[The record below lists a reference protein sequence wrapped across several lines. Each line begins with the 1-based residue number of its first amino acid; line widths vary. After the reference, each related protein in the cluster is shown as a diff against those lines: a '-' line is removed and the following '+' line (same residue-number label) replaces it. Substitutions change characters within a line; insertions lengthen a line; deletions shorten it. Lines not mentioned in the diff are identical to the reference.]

1 MRIATWNLN
10 TPFTKSD
17 SRQEQWAWL
26 NEHVCADIA
35 VLTEAEIP
43 KSGLPDGWTAIYQVG
58 GIGENRRWGTII
70 AARNGVEV
78 RDITNGVDGK
88 HGFSL
93 RHTRPG
99 TVVVADIIKKDKVVA
114 TLVGIYA
121 MTRPLN
127 DDVKKKSSDGYDA
140 CREIIS
146 DLQPLFESKRGK
158 RLILAGDFNMWPNYF
173 PSGIADRFFD
183 AVLETE
189 KTRQSLGYCCV
200 CSADEM
206 CGHMWTHWNR
216 SAPDK
221 VQNLDY
227 IFFSK
232 KLYMKLGS
240 VTGGR
245 KDFPEAAQF
254 SDHAPVVAE
263 FHL

>member
-1 MRIATWNLN
+1 MRIVTWNLN
-10 TPFTKSD
+10 TPFTRSD
-17 SRQEQWAWL
+17 SRAHQWAWL
-26 NEHVCADIA
+26 DEHVSADIA

-43 KSGLPDGWTAIYQVG
+43 KSGLPDGWTALYQVG
-58 GIGENRRWGTII
+58 GIGENRRWGTVI
-70 AARNGVEV
+70 AARPGVEL
-78 RDITNGVDGK
+78 RDITTGVEGK
-88 HGFSL
+88 GGFVL
-93 RHTRPG
+93 QHTRPG
-99 TVVVADIIKKDKVVA
+99 TVVVADVVKKNKVVA

-127 DDVKKKSSDGYDA
+127 DDGKKKSSDGYEA
-140 CREIIS
+140 CLEVIS

-158 RLILAGDFNMWPNYF
+158 RLILAGDFNMWPKYL
-173 PSGIADRFFD
+173 PPGITERFFD

-189 KTRQSLGYCCV
+189 KTRQSLGYCCD
-200 CSADEM
+200 CSGDEM

-216 SAPDK
+216 SAPQK

-232 KLYMKLGS
+232 KLFMKLGT